1 MSARCRLLIA
11 VFVILGTGLAGA
23 APTRAQ
29 ALSPGRSAPAHAP
42 QGAPA
47 AGADAPTPAAAT
59 GAPLLEEL
67 APELLKA
74 YLGDRPKA
82 WLSDPQGLLGPI
94 DQRERLAF
102 LEYHA
107 GDSAIDLFVQV
118 FKAGQRVP
126 DEARMNGFMAE
137 HFAQGRPAVLLQYVM
152 GAPERAQIHLSPA
165 LRERVPTAERK
176 RALES
181 AMIEALEKIE
191 APAQFESFLVQL
203 SIRIY
208 WMERILTGQ
217 APAGEKTTSLPVA
230 AIAKSDKAAL
240 AARLLKPFE
249 PWIDRARRI
258 AVLAGLGLTAVLVI
272 VVWQRLRLRRLGCR
286 FPEADVEPRLGGAHA
301 AGVGAVIS
309 FANAT
314 TSPASQ
320 RDQVPRYLHKR

>member
-1 MSARCRLLIA
+1 MSARIRSLA
-11 VFVILGTGLAGA
+11 AAFAILGAGCAIA
-23 APTRAQ
+23 APSRGEPSA
-29 ALSPGRSAPAHAP
+29 AAPARTAASPAASNAP
-42 QGAPA
+42 AVAPA
-47 AGADAPTPAAAT
+47 APV
-59 GAPLLEEL
+59 APLLDEL
-67 APELLKA
+67 APDLLKA

-126 DEARMNGFMAE
+126 DEERMNGFMAQ
-137 HFAQGRPAVLLQYVM
+137 HFATGRPAVLLQFVM

-165 LRERVPTAERK
+165 LRERVPAAERR

-181 AMIEALEKIE
+181 AMIQALEKVE

-217 APAGEKTTSLPVA
+217 APAGEKTSLPVA
-230 AIAKSDKAAL
+230 AVAKSDKAAL
-240 AARLLKPFE
+240 AAKLLKPFE

-258 AVLAGLGLTAVLVI
+258 AVLVGLGLTAVLVV